1 LPARFA
7 VRYFEGIMIAL
18 LSPTKTL
25 DWKNP
30 APTAPRSTPRFLDH
44 AAPVAEKLQEL
55 TVDRLAELFGVS
67 EKTSAIAYD
76 RMQKWNA
83 AAHESQGRA
92 ALYAFS
98 GPVYQA
104 MDPWSF
110 GSAELDYAQD
120 RFLILS
126 GLYGVLSPLD
136 GILPYRLDMGAALTA
151 PDGGK
156 LTDYWKHHVTDA
168 VSKAAGR
175 VGAEAVLNLASREY
189 VSAVVAKRLPVP
201 LVECRFEEWRNG
213 GYRQVRNRVK
223 WARGLMA
230 SYLARS
236 GATTLEEARRF
247 RCEGY
252 SYRDDRSDEA
262 TLVFV
267 REEVA

>member
-1 LPARFA
+1 
-7 VRYFEGIMIAL
+7 MIAL

-25 DWKNP
+25 DWKTP
-30 APTAPRSTPRFLDH
+30 APAAPRSTPRFLDE

-67 EKTSAIAYD
+67 EKTAAIAYD
-76 RMQKWNA
+76 RMQKWDPV
-83 AAHESQGRA
+83 AHESEGRA

-110 GSAELDYAQD
+110 GSDELHYAQD

-126 GLYGVLSPLD
+126 GLYGVLQPLD
-136 GILPYRLDMGAALTA
+136 GILPYRLDMGTSLTS

-156 LTDYWKHHVTDA
+156 LTDYWKRHITDA
-168 VSKAAGR
+168 VSETAGR
-175 VGAEAVLNLASREY
+175 NRAEAVLNLASREY
-189 VSAVVAKRLPVP
+189 VSAVDAERLPVP

-223 WARGLMA
+223 RARGLMA

-236 GATTLEEARRF
+236 GAATLEEARRF
-247 RCEGY
+247 RLDGF

-262 TLVFV
+262 TLAFV
-267 REEVA
+267 REESA